1 MLKLVIKFIIGILS
15 IPVTY
20 AVTKAFYIN
29 FVMINEVAANLRYF
43 IWGLVAYAVL
53 HLLFYKPAYLYV
65 LGHEAV
71 HAGMAWLFGGRIKS
85 FKVSKDGGKVATDKS
100 NFIIELAPY
109 FFPIYTIII
118 TVIYFVVS
126 QSYPVN
132 GAIFLF
138 LIGFTLAF
146 HIIATVEIMKVK
158 QPDIVKS
165 GYMFSI
171 VIVYIVNII
180 VISTIFGLTF
190 PGFSIGKFFLDLLK
204 ETQYIYVAAIRQLFF

>member
-1 MLKLVIKFIIGILS
+1 MVKIVLKFIVGILAV
-15 IPVTY
+15 PVAY
-20 AVTKAFYIN
+20 AATNAFYNN
-29 FVMINEVAANLRYF
+29 FILIKEVAANLHYF
-43 IWGLVAYAVL
+43 VWGIVSYSLL

-71 HAGMAWLFGGRIKS
+71 HAGVAWLFGGKIKS
-85 FKVSKDGGKVATDKS
+85 FKVSEEGGSVATDKS

-109 FFPIYTIII
+109 FIPIYTVII

-126 QSYPVN
+126 QSYPIN

-146 HIIATVEIMKVK
+146 HIVATVEIMKVK

-165 GYMFSI
+165 GYVFSI
-171 VIVYIVNII
+171 IFVYIVNII
-180 VISTIFGLTF
+180 VISTLFGLTF
-190 PGFSIGKFFLDLLK
+190 QGFSIHKFFLDLWAGSK
-204 ETQYIYVAAIRQLFF
+204 SVYIAVVKQLFF